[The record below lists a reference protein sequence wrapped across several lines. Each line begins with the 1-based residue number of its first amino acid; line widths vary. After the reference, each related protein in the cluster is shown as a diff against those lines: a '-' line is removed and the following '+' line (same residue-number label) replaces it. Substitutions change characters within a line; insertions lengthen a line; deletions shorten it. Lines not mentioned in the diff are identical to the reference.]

1 MSFNTFLIK
10 LKKIILLIIIIII
23 KYLENFNLIKLL
35 DHHKINNKYIISR
48 EKKKLLSYLS
58 KKLKNN
64 ITKIDTI
71 FLNYTAKFGN
81 QIILLNKAIFYCEIL
96 KCKRMIL
103 NKYIYWFISNNT
115 IDTNNNMTIELGN
128 ISDYQNKS
136 NILIDS
142 TNNYFWYYEYYR
154 PQYRINIIKDQILQN
169 LPKVISNYNDLHI
182 YI

>member
-58 KKLKNN
+58 KKMKNN

-96 KCKRMIL
+96 KCKRIFV
-103 NKYIYWFISNNT
+103 NKCYLKFI
-115 IDTNNNMTIELGN
+115 
-128 ISDYQNKS
+128 
-136 NILIDS
+136 
-142 TNNYFWYYEYYR
+142 
-154 PQYRINIIKDQILQN
+154 
-169 LPKVISNYNDLHI
+169 
-182 YI
+182 